1 MSLLLLA
8 PTARARKDELMV
20 LTGKRILLIIGGG
33 IAAYKVLILIR
44 RLRDSGATVRCILTK
59 SGAEFVTPL
68 SVSALSEQ
76 PVYQELFSLT
86 DEAEMG
92 HIRLSREADLV
103 VVAPAT
109 ANLMARAAQ
118 GLADDLATTCLL
130 ASSAPLMLAPAMNGY
145 MWAHPATQANVAQL
159 AERGAQIVGPDA
171 GDLACGEV
179 SLGRLAEPEA
189 ILAAIVER
197 LAPTAM
203 PLAGKRILVTAGPT
217 REALDPV
224 RYVSNHS
231 SGKQGFAI
239 AEALATLGAQVAL
252 VAGPVNLA
260 TPPGVDRVD
269 IESADDMLAACRAAL
284 PVDAAICAAAVADW
298 KAEIAPQK
306 MKKSG
311 DGLPVITWQQNPD
324 ILATLSQGA
333 QRPGLVVGFAA
344 ETQTVIAHAQAKRA
358 RKGCDWIL
366 ANDVSA
372 ERGVFGGDANQVH
385 LIDGEGVETW
395 PQLSKTEVAARLA
408 ERVAAALSA
417 T

>member
-1 MSLLLLA
+1 
-8 PTARARKDELMV
+8 MV

>member
-1 MSLLLLA
+1 MA
-8 PTARARKDELMV
+8 

-44 RLRDSGATVRCILTK
+44 RLRDSGAMVRCILTK
-59 SGAEFVTPL
+59 GGAEFVTPL

-130 ASSAPLMLAPAMNGY
+130 ASSAPLMLAPAMNGF
-145 MWAHPATQANVAQL
+145 MWAHPATQANVALL
-159 AERGAQIVGPDA
+159 AERGAQIVGPEA

-179 SLGRLAEPEA
+179 SLGRLAEPET

-197 LAPTAM
+197 LAPAAT

-239 AEALATLGAQVAL
+239 AEALAALGASVTL
-252 VAGPVNLA
+252 VAGPVSLA
-260 TPPGVDRVD
+260 TPRGVDRRDV
-269 IESADDMLAACRAAL
+269 ESADDMLAACKAAL

-311 DGLPVITWQQNPD
+311 DGLPVITWRQNPD

-333 QRPGLVVGFAA
+333 QRPRLVVGFAA
-344 ETQTVIAHAQAKRA
+344 ETETVIAHAQAKRA

-372 ERGVFGGDANQVH
+372 KRGVFGGDANQVH
-385 LIDGEGVETW
+385 LIDADGVETW
-395 PQLSKTEVAARLA
+395 PQLSKSAVAARLA
-408 ERVAAALSA
+408 ERVAAALGDPS
-417 T
+417 